1 MICITNA
8 HFVCFKLFILIQ
20 WSFIDLVTS
29 SSFIAFNQSSFL
41 TQYPDSSLWLNHSFT
56 LHSLLSTSNSHPI
69 AKQPTTNKHFS
80 NKHTQQKKKQKQ
92 NYTRYA
98 NRSFRCNPR
107 NDDCKNPGWLSNKL
121 KNSLRLLSNR
131 LRNESIPVLHSSDS
145 LTSRSFTLRSRRLV
159 FISAVICEIVRS
171 CGSSAS
177 ELSSEKSRRC
187 LNSFLSITHSTR
199 FHFWQSFDV
208 TKSTKSMETL
218 QTFRSARC
226 RVSETKKHFSKM
238 PPTKSSKFW
247 TNASI
252 VL

>member
-1 MICITNA
+1 MIESFVHPPFTPIYIQFTSHSHATNIT
-8 HFVCFKLFILIQ
+8 KR
-20 WSFIDLVTS
+20 
-29 SSFIAFNQSSFL
+29 
-41 TQYPDSSLWLNHSFT
+41 
-56 LHSLLSTSNSHPI
+56 
-69 AKQPTTNKHFS
+69 FS
-80 NKHTQQKKKQKQ
+80 NKHTQQKQKQKQ

-187 LNSFLSITHSTR
+187 LNSFLSMIHSTR

>member
-1 MICITNA
+1 MTES
-8 HFVCFKLFILIQ
+8 FVYPPFTPVNIQ
-20 WSFIDLVTS
+20 FTS
-29 SSFIAFNQSSFL
+29 HYHA
-41 TQYPDSSLWLNHSFT
+41 
-56 LHSLLSTSNSHPI
+56 SNNT
-69 AKQPTTNKHFS
+69 KRFS
-80 NKHTQQKKKQKQ
+80 NKHTQQKQ

-98 NRSFRCNPR
+98 KRSFRCNPR

-171 CGSSAS
+171 CGSSAR

-187 LNSFLSITHSTR
+187 LNSFLSIIHSTR

-226 RVSETKKHFSKM
+226 RLSETKKHFS
-238 PPTKSSKFW
+238 
-247 TNASI
+247 
-252 VL
+252 

>member
-1 MICITNA
+1 MHSTL
-8 HFVCFKLFILIQ
+8 FVPNLLPSFLVIHWFGHIQIVHCFQSILITSIL
-20 WSFIDLVTS
+20 WFLPMIESFVHPPFTPIYIQFTS
-29 SSFIAFNQSSFL
+29 
-41 TQYPDSSLWLNHSFT
+41 HS
-56 LHSLLSTSNSHPI
+56 HASNI
-69 AKQPTTNKHFS
+69 TKRFS
-80 NKHTQQKKKQKQ
+80 NKHTQQKQKQKQ